1 MTNIINNC
9 LSQHHYPRPWKH
21 EWVVPAEKVPN
32 PATVKD
38 LRKISLTSEFSL
50 AFEGVIKDWLMEDI
64 SPNLD
69 PSQFGNQKG
78 TSTEHMIVCL
88 MDRVLQLLD
97 NNNNKS
103 AVIAALVDWSSAF
116 DRQDPT
122 IAIQKFIKMGV
133 RSSLIPI
140 LASYLTDREMQVRYN
155 DSYSGTYSLPGGGPQ
170 GSLVGLIEYFVQSND
185 NVDSVDPD
193 LRFKYVDDLSVL
205 AGLVSEFNFKKQV
218 ASHIGIDELYVAG
231 ENLTTQETL
240 NNIAE
245 WTDINKMK
253 LNEDKTN
260 YMVFSRSEIEF
271 ATRLYLNKKTLDRV
285 EAVKLVGVWVTT
297 WLDWQKNTSEIYK
310 KAYARVTM
318 ITKLKYVGVKR
329 EDLINIYVLYI
340 RSALE
345 YCSVLWHSTLTV
357 EQAQS
362 IERVQ
367 KTCLKIILGPEYN
380 HYSHALEVCG
390 LEPLNDRREARCLKF
405 GLKCLL
411 HPVHKKMFPVNP
423 QLENSDLDTR
433 NREQ

>member
-1 MTNIINNC
+1 
-9 LSQHHYPRPWKH
+9 
-21 EWVVPAEKVPN
+21 
-32 PATVKD
+32 
-38 LRKISLTSEFSL
+38 
-50 AFEGVIKDWLMEDI
+50 
-64 SPNLD
+64 
-69 PSQFGNQKG
+69 
-78 TSTEHMIVCL
+78 
-88 MDRVLQLLD
+88 
-97 NNNNKS
+97 
-103 AVIAALVDWSSAF
+103 
-116 DRQDPT
+116 
-122 IAIQKFIKMGV
+122 
-133 RSSLIPI
+133 
-140 LASYLTDREMQVRYN
+140 
-155 DSYSGTYSLPGGGPQ
+155 
-170 GSLVGLIEYFVQSND
+170 
-185 NVDSVDPD
+185 
-193 LRFKYVDDLSVL
+193 
-205 AGLVSEFNFKKQV
+205 
-218 ASHIGIDELYVAG
+218 
-231 ENLTTQETL
+231 
-240 NNIAE
+240 
-245 WTDINKMK
+245 MK

-260 YMVFSRSEIEF
+260 YMVFSRSEIKF

-285 EAVKLVGVWVTT
+285 EAVKLVGVWVIT

-380 HYSHALEVCG
+380 HYYSHALEVCG
-390 LEPLNDRREARCLKF
+390 LEPPSDRREARCLKF

-411 HPVHKKMFPVNP
+411 HPVHKKMFPVDP